1 MDNYQGGIHKRK
13 SARAKGPD
21 KSPYNRRDEED
32 TKKAFKAVEKSV
44 APVAKDTNK
53 TRRKETMKRKESPIT
68 LKTVKPKSNLKK
80 DMKKPMMN
88 KRAASLNC
96 RKM

>member
-1 MDNYQGGIHKRK
+1 MEKRK
-13 SARAKGPD
+13 GKVAD
-21 KSPYNRRDEED
+21 KDPYDGHED
-32 TKKAFKAVEKSV
+32 KVTKKAFKSVEKSV

-88 KRAASLNC
+88 KRPGSLNC